1 MPRRKGS
8 PRRLPTTIP
17 TRTRS
22 LEAWHRACEAL
33 RLKTEEKLSYREIAE
48 RLGYKS
54 PASVYEAV
62 QRVLRFMPSES
73 VQDLRSMES
82 EKLDRLEKQL
92 DELIFAQGGDKRF
105 VARNVEVAVKVME
118 RRAKLMGIDAPE
130 KHDVNVAGP
139 TVIEYVRDEKQ
150 DDHKAKA
157 KAIIEGDF
165 TELATLDP
173 ELAALAESFDIDD
186 GEGGAP

>member
-22 LEAWHRACEAL
+22 LEAWQRACEAL

-82 EKLDRLEKQL
+82 EKLDRLEHQL
-92 DELIFAQGGDKRF
+92 DTLIFGDNANPRM

-150 DDHKAKA
+150 DSHKAKA
-157 KAIIEGDF
+157 KAIIEGDW
-165 TELATLDP
+165 TVLGELDP
-173 ELAALAESFDIDD
+173 ELAALAAADLDD